1 MKIGILTSS
10 NDMLA
15 LFHFAHRYHH
25 EYVVWYD
32 DASAYWGDLDIE
44 LVINRV
50 KIGMDFL
57 LSKGVDVV
65 ILPPVLELAFL
76 T

>member
-10 NDMLA
+10 NDMLS
-15 LFHFAHRYHH
+15 LFSFLQKKDH

-32 DASAYWGDLDIE
+32 DASVFWGDSSQDI
-44 LVINRV
+44 VMNRV
-50 KIGMDFL
+50 RIGMDFL

-65 ILPPVLELAFL
+65 IVPPVVELIL
-76 T
+76 TS